1 MSDPNLQRADGC
13 NIFVTLIVAL
23 LLLPAF
29 YFIQKLFEG
38 DPAPSATQAITNER
52 LRKIDVYLDEN
63 TQYNQQIEAFH
74 AETNSSFEAVM
85 QEVVDRYKT
94 NQSAP

>member
-13 NIFVTLIVAL
+13 NIFATLIVAL

-38 DPAPSATQAITNER
+38 DPAPSATQEITNER

-63 TQYNQQIEAFH
+63 TQYNQQIEVFH

>member
-13 NIFVTLIVAL
+13 NIFATLIVAL

-38 DPAPSATQAITNER
+38 DPAPSATQVITNER

-63 TQYNQQIEAFH
+63 TQYNQQIEVFH